1 MHIRSLFVSIF
12 VMFALLLTL
21 VPVPVLRASC
31 GQVMRHTEGSVLL
44 ASDSGSSDA
53 HRAQE
58 SKNVVRTYAGNQ
70 EDEWLAVVVPAFCSG
85 CMCGCMYGWH
95 KLCRCCVARVCL
107 CVCDV
112 LSARTEALARVATS
126 WSRRSR
132 RTWRS
137 SPRSWPPR
145 RLVSNPLSNCSSML
159 CVPPLQCQGSA
170 SLSSSE
176 GVWTWLQNKTVC
188 MSAG

>member
-12 VMFALLLTL
+12 VMFALLLTS

-58 SKNVVRTYAGNQ
+58 SKNVVRTYAGKQ
-70 EDEWLAVVVPAFCSG
+70 KGRMV
-85 CMCGCMYGWH
+85 
-95 KLCRCCVARVCL
+95 CRCCACIVLWGVCMDGVSCVGAVWL
-107 CVCDV
+107 VCVCVCDV
-112 LSARTEALARVATS
+112 LSARTVALARVATS

-145 RLVSNPLSNCSSML
+145 RLVSDPLSYCSSML

-170 SLSSSE
+170 SLSSSDR
-176 GVWTWLQNKTVC
+176 VWT
-188 MSAG
+188 